1 MAELEIKNL
10 YVRVNDK
17 EIIRDFSLT
26 IRQGEIHAL
35 MGPNGTGKSTLAYA
49 IMGHPRYEI
58 SGGDVLVNGE
68 SILGLSSDE
77 RAHKGIFLAFQY
89 PVSIPGVSLA
99 NFLRVA
105 VNARNK
111 ALNPEDKGIS
121 VVKFRQLLKSKMD
134 LLKIDYQFAGRY
146 LNEGFSGGEK
156 KRAEILQMA
165 MLEPR
170 FAILDETDS
179 GLDIDALRIVSEGV
193 NTLAQGH
200 IGVLV
205 ITHYQRMLNYINPDF
220 VHIMYGGRIV
230 ESGKAGLA
238 LRLEEQGYDW
248 IREKYGVFSDSAQE

>member
-17 EIIRDFSLT
+17 EIIRDFSLI

-134 LLKIDYQFAGRY
+134 LLKMITIRGRY
-146 LNEGFSGGEK
+146 LNEVFLAGEK
-156 KRAEILQMA
+156 TR
-165 MLEPR
+165 R
-170 FAILDETDS
+170 NFADGYVGTPLRDS
-179 GLDIDALRIVSEGV
+179 GR
-193 NTLAQGH
+193 N
-200 IGVLV
+200 
-205 ITHYQRMLNYINPDF
+205 
-220 VHIMYGGRIV
+220 
-230 ESGKAGLA
+230 
-238 LRLEEQGYDW
+238 RLWFGY
-248 IREKYGVFSDSAQE
+248 

>member
-1 MAELEIKNL
+1 
-10 YVRVNDK
+10 
-17 EIIRDFSLT
+17 
-26 IRQGEIHAL
+26 

-121 VVKFRQLLKSKMD
+121 VVKFRQSPNPRWTCSKWITNSRA
-134 LLKIDYQFAGRY
+134 LPERRLFRGRENAPKFCRW
-146 LNEGFSGGEK
+146 LCWNPLRDSG
-156 KRAEILQMA
+156 RNR
-165 MLEPR
+165 P
-170 FAILDETDS
+170 
-179 GLDIDALRIVSEGV
+179 GLDIDAHALFLRV
-193 NTLAQGH
+193 
-200 IGVLV
+200 
-205 ITHYQRMLNYINPDF
+205 
-220 VHIMYGGRIV
+220 
-230 ESGKAGLA
+230 
-238 LRLEEQGYDW
+238 
-248 IREKYGVFSDSAQE
+248 